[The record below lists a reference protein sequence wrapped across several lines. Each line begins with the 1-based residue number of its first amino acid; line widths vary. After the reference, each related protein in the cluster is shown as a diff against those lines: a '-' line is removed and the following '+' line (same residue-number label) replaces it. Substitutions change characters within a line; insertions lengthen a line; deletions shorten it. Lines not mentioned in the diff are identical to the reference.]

1 MPSNH
6 FYGEYKHT
14 LDPKS
19 RLFFP
24 SAMREKLAGDIVL
37 TKNVDC
43 CVAVYPMAAWELY
56 TEKLDRLPEV
66 QARIV
71 RRFFYSSAT
80 ETQLDSQGRAL
91 IPQNLRE
98 HAGLGKNVF
107 VIGAGDHVEIWD
119 EEKWL
124 AEQAALEEDD
134 LAASLID
141 LSF

>member
-43 CVAVYPMAAWELY
+43 CVAVYPMAAWEIY

-80 ETQLDSQGRAL
+80 ETQLDSQGRTL

-98 HAGLGKNVF
+98 HAGLSKNVLI
-107 VIGAGDHVEIWD
+107 VGAGDHVEIWD
-119 EEKWL
+119 EEKWT
-124 AEQAALEEDD
+124 AEQQKAADSD
-134 LAASLID
+134 IASMLIE
-141 LSF
+141 LGF